1 MNNISSNENKELLWN
16 LLYENNFFKDIPNKK
31 TEDVKKIF
39 EECIINTESNII
51 KENYNI
57 IEVNKLIL
65 KDIIN
70 KIKSLKK
77 NNITTE
83 YELLEQDFNNYNNL
97 KKPKNID
104 FSDKIEEIDISNIQ
118 DINVLLEN
126 LQSERENN
134 IFDLN
139 NIDISHNNMDIS
151 NNNISFSNNNYQI
164 NNLLKE
170 QNFLNQEYK
179 YENVIN
185 FYNKF
190 HTKFEYITRKIEDL
204 DKKIEN
210 LDNKQ
215 TTIINLLNKKN

>member
-39 EECIINTESNII
+39 EDCIINIESNII

-65 KDIIN
+65 KDIIT
-70 KIKSLKK
+70 KIKLLKK
-77 NNITTE
+77 KKITTE
-83 YELLEQDFNNYNNL
+83 YELLQEDFNNYNNL
-97 KKPKNID
+97 KKPEAID

-134 IFDLN
+134 IIDL
-139 NIDISHNNMDIS
+139 NNMDIS
-151 NNNISFSNNNYQI
+151 DNNILFNNKNYQI
-164 NNLLKE
+164 NNLSKKE
-170 QNFLNQEYK
+170 NFLNQEYK

-190 HTKFEYITRKIEDL
+190 HNKLEYITQKVEDI
-204 DKKIEN
+204 DKKQN
-210 LDNKQ
+210 
-215 TTIINLLNKKN
+215 TILNLLNKKD

>member
-1 MNNISSNENKELLWN
+1 MNNISGDENKELLWN
-16 LLYENNFFKDIPNKK
+16 LLYKNNFFKDISNKK

-70 KIKSLKK
+70 KIKLLKK

-83 YELLEQDFNNYNNL
+83 YEILHEDFNNYNNL
-97 KKPKNID
+97 KKPENID

-126 LQSERENN
+126 LQSERDNN
-134 IFDLN
+134 IIDLN
-139 NIDISHNNMDIS
+139 NTDISDNNMLF
-151 NNNISFSNNNYQI
+151 NNKNYQI
-164 NNLLKE
+164 NNFSKKE
-170 QNFLNQEYK
+170 KFLNQENK
-179 YENVIN
+179 YEKVIN
-185 FYNKF
+185 FSIFDKF
-190 HTKFEYITRKIEDL
+190 NHSLDDIARKIEDL
-204 DKKIEN
+204 DS
-210 LDNKQ
+210 KQ
-215 TTIINLLNKKN
+215 TTILNLLNKKD

>member
-1 MNNISSNENKELLWN
+1 MNNISGDENKELLWN
-16 LLYENNFFKDIPNKK
+16 LLYKNNFFKDISNKK

-70 KIKSLKK
+70 KIKLLKK

-83 YELLEQDFNNYNNL
+83 YEILHEDFNNYNNL
-97 KKPKNID
+97 KKPENID

-126 LQSERENN
+126 LQSERDNN
-134 IFDLN
+134 IIDL
-139 NIDISHNNMDIS
+139 NNMDIS
-151 NNNISFSNNNYQI
+151 DNNMLFNNKNYQI
-164 NNLLKE
+164 NNFSKKE
-170 QNFLNQEYK
+170 KLLNQENK

-185 FYNKF
+185 FSIFDKF
-190 HTKFEYITRKIEDL
+190 NHSLHDIARKIEDL
-204 DKKIEN
+204 DS
-210 LDNKQ
+210 KQ
-215 TTIINLLNKKN
+215 TTILNLLNKKD

>member
-31 TEDVKKIF
+31 TDDVKKIF
-39 EECIINTESNII
+39 EDCIINIDSNIV

-65 KDIIN
+65 KDIIT
-70 KIKSLKK
+70 KIKLLKK
-77 NNITTE
+77 KKITTE
-83 YELLEQDFNNYNNL
+83 YELLQEDFNNYNNL
-97 KKPKNID
+97 KKPETID

-134 IFDLN
+134 IVDL
-139 NIDISHNNMDIS
+139 NNMDIS
-151 NNNISFSNNNYQI
+151 DNNILFNNKKYQI
-164 NNLLKE
+164 NNLLKKE
-170 QNFLNQEYK
+170 NFLNQEYK

-190 HTKFEYITRKIEDL
+190 HNNLEYITQKIEEL
-204 DKKIEN
+204 DKKQN
-210 LDNKQ
+210 
-215 TTIINLLNKKN
+215 TILNLLNKKD